1 MLNKVVSPSYRTK
14 ANSLLPPYEGL
25 VIKATGVTKLYRHI
39 PAVKD
44 LTLEVRAGEI
54 LGIIGHNGAG
64 KTTIL
69 KILTGLVA
77 PTAGTVEIMG
87 MDLARDSRRI
97 KKFIGYLP
105 EESPLYENMT
115 VVEYL
120 MFFSEIYQM
129 PRKRAVEQIDRLLG
143 ALKLSEK
150 DKLTGELSKGMRRK
164 VAIARTLLHDPRLLI
179 LDEPNSALDPLTSFF
194 IIDYLKTLKG
204 EGKTIVLSAH
214 NLFHVEY
221 ICDRVAI
228 LKNGELLV
236 CDSMDSIRKRL
247 GRREYEITFNANEDL
262 DYERREDNYVVRTAD
277 VGQIATVLNNIS
289 DNGWAL
295 VDLSL
300 RQSALE
306 DIYVTLMNDARSSL
320 PVAE

>member
-1 MLNKVVSPSYRTK
+1 
-14 ANSLLPPYEGL
+14 LPPYEGL
-25 VIKATGVTKLYRHI
+25 VIKATGVTKHYS
-39 PAVKD
+39 AFAADKAT
-44 LTLEVRAGEI
+44 TLEVRAGEI

-77 PTAGTVEIMG
+77 PTTGTIEIMG

-120 MFFSEIYQM
+120 MFFSEIYQI

-247 GRREYEITFNANEDL
+247 GRREYEITFNANENL

-306 DIYVTLMNDARSSL
+306 DIYVTLMNDSRSSL